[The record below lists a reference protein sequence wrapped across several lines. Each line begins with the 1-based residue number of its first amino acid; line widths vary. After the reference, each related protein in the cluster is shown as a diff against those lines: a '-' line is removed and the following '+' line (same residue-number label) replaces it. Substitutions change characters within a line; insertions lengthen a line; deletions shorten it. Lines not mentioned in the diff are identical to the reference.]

1 MAHTVVDMGR
11 PRPVG
16 LSLLSLETLCFTL
29 VANNLSWIFVA
40 NTLLGV
46 ALSSILS
53 PTLYKYSND
62 EFVQTSNVT
71 NGLWFVMIAL
81 LCDILSIF
89 HNNQFIQSYKRSF
102 LAKVQC
108 GLEDNVN
115 QHISLIHWNKLRDL
129 NNNELDRKK
138 DIATMYVLDLIT
150 KTINTFIYSFS
161 FFGYTY
167 WVCVISPAS
176 LLLYGTLMVLL
187 LALYPY
193 KAKSINNATQI
204 YWDKYYDATI
214 RRFTDI
220 IHHDSQKNLD
230 VMKQCINSIEE
241 CRIEN
246 RQRDAL
252 FTDTIDTVFTIG
264 FIINC
269 ALFAHQLSPV
279 HAIIYVQY
287 TCFMKNSIS
296 SSMSLYCQY
305 MDTKHEY
312 GKLEDILATSTQRPI
327 VAQAPIPPTSVLTI
341 ESLDYVYPSNS
352 TEAPFSLTLAS
363 TLTFSRGD
371 IVKLEGNS
379 GNGKSTFTD
388 ILNGIISYTDYT
400 ASIWL
405 DKERIIGFDC
415 FTESR
420 YYHEQQEAIFWQPS
434 LYEIISNKEDIN
446 CVDEDLV
453 WNALT
458 IASCL
463 DFVKR
468 ENVANGHKWIHTKKL
483 GLSGG
488 QKGRIAIARTMY
500 RIMIKK
506 PAFITFDEVDRAIQ
520 SELVVSI
527 MKNIYAYT
535 REHNILVFVI
545 CHNQDV
551 KAMNEYDK
559 TIRFTNGIVST
570 A

>member
-1 MAHTVVDMGR
+1 MAHTVVDMGNHK
-11 PRPVG
+11 PVG
-16 LSLLSLETLCFTL
+16 LNLLSLETLCFTL

-62 EFVQTSNVT
+62 EFVQTSNVP

-246 RQRDAL
+246 RRRDAL
-252 FTDTIDTVFTIG
+252 FTDIIDTVFTIG

-279 HAIIYVQY
+279 NAIIYVQY

-312 GKLEDILATSTQRPI
+312 GKLEDILSTSTRRPI
-327 VAQAPIPPTSVLTI
+327 VTQAPIPPTSVLTI

-559 TIRFTNGIVST
+559 TIRFTNGIVS
-570 A
+570 AA

>member
-62 EFVQTSNVT
+62 EFVQASNVT

>member
-1 MAHTVVDMGR
+1 MAHTVVDMGNHK
-11 PRPVG
+11 PVG

-29 VANNLSWIFVA
+29 VANNLSWMFVA

-81 LCDILSIF
+81 LCDILSIV